1 MHITTV
7 RIDVA
12 KSVFRLHKMD
22 VREHMPFSP
31 YPIAG
36 VLSNLD
42 DSIALILIG
51 PSGRSTW

>member
-42 DSIALILIG
+42 DSIALILIE